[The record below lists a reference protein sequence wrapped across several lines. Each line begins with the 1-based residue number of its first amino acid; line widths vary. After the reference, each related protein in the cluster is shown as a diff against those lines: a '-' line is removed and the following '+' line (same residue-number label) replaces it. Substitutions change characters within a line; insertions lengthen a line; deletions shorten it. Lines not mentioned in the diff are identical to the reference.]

1 MILFYKMLLILEQ
14 LGLKQKN
21 KSLPL
26 TLELMIDLIELE
38 YSDKEIPDLESLCRV
53 LNEVFETD
61 YTEAEIRFS
70 ILSSI
75 EEEDVRLQYKHLN
88 LV

>member
-1 MILFYKMLLILEQ
+1 MLLILER
-14 LGLKQKN
+14 LRLKQT

-26 TLELMIDLIELE
+26 DLELMIDLIELE
-38 YSDKEIPDLESLCRV
+38 HSDEEIPDLRSLCRV
-53 LNEVFETD
+53 LNEEFETD

-75 EEEDVRLQYKHLN
+75 EEEDARLQYKHLN
-88 LV
+88 ITL